1 MEKWINCGGPEFQV
15 HSSPTRPTC
24 LHSSQ
29 LKVNMKLRKPII
41 LHHKALAD
49 WVQAWPKPLTG
60 AGPIQNLHQ
69 VVVDEAVQ
77 RAGEYV
83 RDG

>member
-1 MEKWINCGGPEFQV
+1 MDQSRGPEIQV

-29 LKVNMKLRKPII
+29 HKVNLKLWKPII
-41 LHHKALAD
+41 LSHDALAD

-60 AGPIQNLHQ
+60 AGPIQNLRQ
-69 VVVDEAVQ
+69 VVVDETAE
-77 RAGEYV
+77 ATI
-83 RDG
+83 